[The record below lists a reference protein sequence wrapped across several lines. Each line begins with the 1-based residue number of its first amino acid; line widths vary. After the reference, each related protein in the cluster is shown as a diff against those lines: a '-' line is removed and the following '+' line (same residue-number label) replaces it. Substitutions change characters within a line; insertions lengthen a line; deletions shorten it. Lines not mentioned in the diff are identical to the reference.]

1 MRGQIQSS
9 SRLAIG
15 GKESPNR
22 ALEPGEHIIAVEDVI
37 HSQHINLPGRTVDV
51 DHPGFGL
58 HQPDQAGTG
67 GEVIDNLGM
76 DVGEAVRRR
85 DDFYEEIGG
94 ERPVAYG
101 DAGFGNTAA
110 CDEGGVRGADDV
122 GLPLEDESGSGAA

>member
-1 MRGQIQSS
+1 MVRIQSS
-9 SRLAIG
+9 SRWAIR
-15 GKESPNR
+15 GKEISNGRP
-22 ALEPGEHIIAVEDVI
+22 EPGQYVPAVEDVI

-67 GEVIDNLGM
+67 GEVLGDLDV

-85 DDFYEEIGG
+85 DDFDEEIGG

-101 DAGFGNTAA
+101 DAGYGNTAA
-110 CDEGGVRGADDV
+110 CDERGIRSADDV
-122 GLPLEDESGSGAA
+122 GVPLEDESGSGAA